1 MLERFLFSF
10 CIEKFN
16 VPGLQN
22 KDKLANLA
30 GRTVFIFFSFLK
42 ARNLLLLIHLRVVN
56 GPISV
61 IKRFFFHFSLKN
73 LPVQACLGSENWLI
87 KVVR

>member
-1 MLERFLFSF
+1 MVERFLFSF
-10 CIEKFN
+10 CIEKFS

-30 GRTVFIFFSFLK
+30 GRTVFIFYLFFK

-61 IKRFFFHFSLKN
+61 VKGFLFSFFIEKFARPSLPK
-73 LPVQACLGSENWLI
+73 
-87 KVVR
+87 K